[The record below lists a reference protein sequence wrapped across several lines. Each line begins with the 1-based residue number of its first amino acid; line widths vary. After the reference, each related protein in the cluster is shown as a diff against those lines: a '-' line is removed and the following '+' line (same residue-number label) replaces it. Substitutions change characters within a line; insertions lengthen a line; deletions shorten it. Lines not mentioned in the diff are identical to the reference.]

1 MMKAKMITL
10 GCKVNQFE
18 SQAMYKALCESGYE
32 IAGENEKADV
42 SVINSCAVTKMSE
55 QKAVKLIHRI
65 RRENP
70 DTVIVLTGCMA
81 QAFPESSEELS
92 EVDIVL
98 GNKRR
103 ADLIPTLERYF
114 SEKHKMTA
122 VEDYGKKDEYESL
135 EIDDFVNRT
144 RAFLKIE
151 DGCNRFCS
159 YCIIPYARGRVRS
172 CSLEYI
178 KREVQAFAKNGYKE
192 IVIIGINL
200 SSFGSDNG
208 LKFADAVKTACESAD
223 VRIRLGSLEPE
234 SMDMETLKEFAK
246 YKNFCPQFH
255 LSLQSGCDETLKRMN
270 RHYTSAEYAEIVGN
284 IRKVF
289 DNPSITT
296 DVMVGFAGESDEEFK
311 KSLSFVKSIGF
322 AKVHIFP
329 YSRRK
334 GTVADKYENQ
344 IWPEV
349 KKARATEMA
358 EETALTSRAFL
369 ESQVGRVEKVL
380 ICAARVEKVRKG
392 EKRRDDVRQAP
403 CLRGFSHFR
412 AARDP
417 RDRAPG
423 NLRIAAGGWPLK
435 RAKYQIVEKIKM
447 ACNRDGEQK
456 ASPLQ
461 GGCRGLVSSLK
472 DALRTCVEGAS

>member
-1 MMKAKMITL
+1 MKARIITL

-18 SQAMYKALCESGYE
+18 TQAMFQTLSENGYE
-32 IAGENEKADV
+32 IVGENENADI
-42 SVINSCAVTKMSE
+42 SIINSCAVTQASE

-81 QAFPESSEELS
+81 QAFPQSSENLS

-103 ADLIPTLERYF
+103 ADLIPTLKKYF
-114 SEKHKMTA
+114 SDMRKFTF
-122 VEDYGKKDEYESL
+122 VEDYAKKDEYENLS
-135 EIDDFVNRT
+135 IDSFMNRT

-172 CSLEYI
+172 CTLDYI
-178 KREVQAFAKNGYKE
+178 RNEVQTLAKNGYKE

-200 SSFGSDNG
+200 SSFGSDSG
-208 LKFADAVKTACESAD
+208 LKFSDAVKTACESAN

-246 YKNFCPQFH
+246 YSNFCPQFH

-289 DNPSITT
+289 ANPSITT
-296 DVMVGFAGESDEEFK
+296 DVMVGFAGETDEEFQ
-311 KSLSFVKSIGF
+311 KSLEFVKSIGF

-334 GTVADKYENQ
+334 GTAADKYANQ
-344 IWPEV
+344 ISPDI
-349 KKARATEMA
+349 KKIRAAEMA
-358 EETALTSRAFL
+358 KETAETSKAFL
-369 ESQVGRVEKVL
+369 QSQVGRIEKVL
-380 ICAARVEKVRKG
+380 IETRNKNGRYEGYTMNYTPVFVEADESYINEVV
-392 EKRRDDVRQAP
+392 DV
-403 CLRGFSHFR
+403 LITG
-412 AARDP
+412 
-417 RDRAPG
+417 
-423 NLRIAAGGWPLK
+423 
-435 RAKYQIVEKIKM
+435 VENEYCMGK
-447 ACNRDGEQK
+447 
-456 ASPLQ
+456 
-461 GGCRGLVSSLK
+461 LV
-472 DALRTCVEGAS
+472 

>member
-1 MMKAKMITL
+1 MKARIITL

-18 SQAMYKALCESGYE
+18 TQAMFQTLSENGYE
-32 IAGENEKADV
+32 IVGENENADI
-42 SVINSCAVTKMSE
+42 SIINSCAVTQASE

-81 QAFPESSEELS
+81 QAFPQSSENLS

-103 ADLIPTLERYF
+103 ADLIPTLKKYF
-114 SEKHKMTA
+114 SDMRKFTF
-122 VEDYGKKDEYESL
+122 VEDYAKKDEYENLS
-135 EIDDFVNRT
+135 IDSFVNRT

-172 CSLEYI
+172 CTLDYI
-178 KREVQAFAKNGYKE
+178 RNEVQTLAKNGYKE

-200 SSFGSDNG
+200 SSFGSDSG
-208 LKFADAVKTACESAD
+208 LKFSDAVKTACESAN

-246 YKNFCPQFH
+246 YSNFCPQFH

-289 DNPSITT
+289 ANPSITT
-296 DVMVGFAGESDEEFK
+296 EVMVGFAGETDEEFQ
-311 KSLSFVKSIGF
+311 KSLEFVKSIGF

-334 GTVADKYENQ
+334 GTAADKYANQ
-344 IWPEV
+344 ISPDI
-349 KKARATEMA
+349 KKIRAAEMA
-358 EETALTSRAFL
+358 KETAETSKAFL
-369 ESQVGRVEKVL
+369 QSQVGRVEKVL
-380 ICAARVEKVRKG
+380 IETRNKNGRYEGYTMNYTPVFVEADESYINKVV
-392 EKRRDDVRQAP
+392 DV
-403 CLRGFSHFR
+403 LITG
-412 AARDP
+412 
-417 RDRAPG
+417 
-423 NLRIAAGGWPLK
+423 
-435 RAKYQIVEKIKM
+435 VENEYCIGKLTVI
-447 ACNRDGEQK
+447 G
-456 ASPLQ
+456 
-461 GGCRGLVSSLK
+461 
-472 DALRTCVEGAS
+472 

>member
-1 MMKAKMITL
+1 MKARIITL

-18 SQAMYKALCESGYE
+18 TQAMFQTLSENGYE
-32 IAGENEKADV
+32 IVGENENADI
-42 SVINSCAVTKMSE
+42 SIINSCAVTQASE

-81 QAFPESSEELS
+81 QAFPQSSENLS

-103 ADLIPTLERYF
+103 ADLIPTLKKYF
-114 SEKHKMTA
+114 SDMRKFTF
-122 VEDYGKKDEYESL
+122 VEDYAKKDEYENLS
-135 EIDDFVNRT
+135 IDSFMNRT

-172 CSLEYI
+172 CTLDYI
-178 KREVQAFAKNGYKE
+178 RNEVQTLAKNGYKE

-200 SSFGSDNG
+200 SSFGSDSG
-208 LKFADAVKTACESAD
+208 LKFSDAVKTACESAN

-246 YKNFCPQFH
+246 YSNFCPQFH

-289 DNPSITT
+289 ANPSITT
-296 DVMVGFAGESDEEFK
+296 DVMVGFAGETDEEFQ
-311 KSLSFVKSIGF
+311 KSLEFVKSIGF

-334 GTVADKYENQ
+334 GTAADKYANQ
-344 IWPEV
+344 ISPDI
-349 KKARATEMA
+349 KKIRAAEMA
-358 EETALTSRAFL
+358 KETAETSKAFL
-369 ESQVGRVEKVL
+369 QSQVGRIEKVL
-380 ICAARVEKVRKG
+380 IETRNKNGRYEGYTMNYTPVFVEADESYINEVV
-392 EKRRDDVRQAP
+392 DV
-403 CLRGFSHFR
+403 LITG
-412 AARDP
+412 
-417 RDRAPG
+417 
-423 NLRIAAGGWPLK
+423 
-435 RAKYQIVEKIKM
+435 VENEYCIGKLAVI
-447 ACNRDGEQK
+447 G
-456 ASPLQ
+456 
-461 GGCRGLVSSLK
+461 
-472 DALRTCVEGAS
+472 

>member
-1 MMKAKMITL
+1 MKARIITL

-18 SQAMYKALCESGYE
+18 TQAMFKTLSENGYE
-32 IAGENEKADV
+32 IVGENENADI
-42 SVINSCAVTKMSE
+42 SIINSCAVTQASE

-81 QAFPESSEELS
+81 QAFPQSSEKLS

-98 GNKRR
+98 GNKKR
-103 ADLIPTLERYF
+103 ADLIPTLNRYF
-114 SEKHKMTA
+114 SDMQKFTF
-122 VEDYGKKDEYESL
+122 VEDYAKKDEYEDL
-135 EIDDFVNRT
+135 KIDHFMNRT

-172 CSLEYI
+172 CTLDYI
-178 KREVQAFAKNGYKE
+178 RKEVRTLAKNGYKE
-192 IVIIGINL
+192 VVIIGINL
-200 SSFGSDNG
+200 SSFGSDSG

-234 SMDMETLKEFAK
+234 SMDLETLKEFAK
-246 YKNFCPQFH
+246 YSNFCPQFH

-289 DNPSITT
+289 ANPSITT
-296 DVMVGFAGESDEEFK
+296 DVMVGFAGETDEEFK
-311 KSLSFVKSIGF
+311 KSLEFVKSIGF

-334 GTVADKYENQ
+334 GTAADKYANQ
-344 IWPEV
+344 ISPDI
-349 KKARATEMA
+349 KKIRAAEMA
-358 EETALTSRAFL
+358 KETAETSKAFL
-369 ESQVGRVEKVL
+369 QSQVGRIEKVL
-380 ICAARVEKVRKG
+380 IETRNKNGRYEGYTMNYTPVFVEADESYINEVV
-392 EKRRDDVRQAP
+392 DV
-403 CLRGFSHFR
+403 LIT
-412 AARDP
+412 D
-417 RDRAPG
+417 
-423 NLRIAAGGWPLK
+423 
-435 RAKYQIVEKIKM
+435 VENEYCMGK
-447 ACNRDGEQK
+447 
-456 ASPLQ
+456 
-461 GGCRGLVSSLK
+461 LV
-472 DALRTCVEGAS
+472 

>member
-1 MMKAKMITL
+1 MKARIITL

-18 SQAMYKALCESGYE
+18 TQAMFKTLSENGYE
-32 IAGENEKADV
+32 IVGENENADI
-42 SVINSCAVTKMSE
+42 SIINSCAVTQASE

-81 QAFPESSEELS
+81 QAFPQSSEKLS

-98 GNKRR
+98 GNKKR
-103 ADLIPTLERYF
+103 ADLIPTLNRYF
-114 SEKHKMTA
+114 SDMQKFTF
-122 VEDYGKKDEYESL
+122 VEDYAKKDEYEDL
-135 EIDDFVNRT
+135 KIDHFMNRT

-172 CSLEYI
+172 CTLDYI
-178 KREVQAFAKNGYKE
+178 RKEVRTLAKNGYKE
-192 IVIIGINL
+192 VVIIGINL
-200 SSFGSDNG
+200 SSFGSDSG

-234 SMDMETLKEFAK
+234 SMDLETLKEFAK
-246 YKNFCPQFH
+246 YSNFCPQFH

-289 DNPSITT
+289 ANPSITT
-296 DVMVGFAGESDEEFK
+296 DVMVGFAGETDEEFK
-311 KSLSFVKSIGF
+311 KSLEFVKSIGF

-334 GTVADKYENQ
+334 GTAADKYANQ
-344 IWPEV
+344 ISPDI
-349 KKARATEMA
+349 KKIRAAEMA
-358 EETALTSRAFL
+358 KETAETSKAFL
-369 ESQVGRVEKVL
+369 QSQVGRIEKVL
-380 ICAARVEKVRKG
+380 IETRNKNGRYEGYTMNYTPVFVEADESYINEVV
-392 EKRRDDVRQAP
+392 DV
-403 CLRGFSHFR
+403 LIT
-412 AARDP
+412 D
-417 RDRAPG
+417 
-423 NLRIAAGGWPLK
+423 
-435 RAKYQIVEKIKM
+435 VENEYCMGKF
-447 ACNRDGEQK
+447 
-456 ASPLQ
+456 
-461 GGCRGLVSSLK
+461 V
-472 DALRTCVEGAS
+472 

>member
-1 MMKAKMITL
+1 MKARIITL

-18 SQAMYKALCESGYE
+18 TQAMFQTLSENGYE
-32 IAGENEKADV
+32 IVGENENADI
-42 SVINSCAVTKMSE
+42 SIINSCAVTQASE

-81 QAFPESSEELS
+81 QAFPQSSENLS

-103 ADLIPTLERYF
+103 ADLIPTLKKYF
-114 SEKHKMTA
+114 SDMRKFTF
-122 VEDYGKKDEYESL
+122 VEDYAKKDEYENLS
-135 EIDDFVNRT
+135 IDSFMNRT

-172 CSLEYI
+172 CTLDYI
-178 KREVQAFAKNGYKE
+178 RNEVQTLAKNGYKE

-200 SSFGSDNG
+200 SSFGSDSG
-208 LKFADAVKTACESAD
+208 LKFSDAVKTACESAN

-246 YKNFCPQFH
+246 YSNFCPQFH

-289 DNPSITT
+289 ANPSITT
-296 DVMVGFAGESDEEFK
+296 DVMVGFAGETDEEFK
-311 KSLSFVKSIGF
+311 KSLEFVKSIGF

-334 GTVADKYENQ
+334 GTAADKYANQ
-344 IWPEV
+344 ISPDI
-349 KKARATEMA
+349 KKIRAAEMA
-358 EETALTSRAFL
+358 KETAETSKAFL
-369 ESQVGRVEKVL
+369 QSQVGRIEKVL
-380 ICAARVEKVRKG
+380 IETRNKNGRYEGYTMNYTPVFVEADESYINEVV
-392 EKRRDDVRQAP
+392 DV
-403 CLRGFSHFR
+403 LITG
-412 AARDP
+412 
-417 RDRAPG
+417 
-423 NLRIAAGGWPLK
+423 
-435 RAKYQIVEKIKM
+435 VENEYCIGKLAVI
-447 ACNRDGEQK
+447 G
-456 ASPLQ
+456 
-461 GGCRGLVSSLK
+461 
-472 DALRTCVEGAS
+472 

>member
-1 MMKAKMITL
+1 MKARIITL

-18 SQAMYKALCESGYE
+18 TQAMFKTLSENGYE
-32 IAGENEKADV
+32 IVGENENADI
-42 SVINSCAVTKMSE
+42 SIINSCAVTQASE

-81 QAFPESSEELS
+81 QAFPQSSEKLS

-98 GNKRR
+98 GNKKR
-103 ADLIPTLERYF
+103 ADLIPTLNRYF
-114 SEKHKMTA
+114 SDMQKFTF
-122 VEDYGKKDEYESL
+122 VEDYAKKDEYEDL
-135 EIDDFVNRT
+135 KIDHFMNRT

-172 CSLEYI
+172 CTLDYI
-178 KREVQAFAKNGYKE
+178 RKEVRTLAKNGYKE
-192 IVIIGINL
+192 VVIIGINL
-200 SSFGSDNG
+200 SSFGSDSG

-234 SMDMETLKEFAK
+234 SMDLETLKEFAK
-246 YKNFCPQFH
+246 YSNFCPQFH

-289 DNPSITT
+289 ANPSITT
-296 DVMVGFAGESDEEFK
+296 DVMVGFAGETDEEFK
-311 KSLSFVKSIGF
+311 KSLEFVKSIGF

-334 GTVADKYENQ
+334 GTAADKYANQ
-344 IWPEV
+344 ISPDI
-349 KKARATEMA
+349 KKIRAAEMA
-358 EETALTSRAFL
+358 KETAETSKAFL
-369 ESQVGRVEKVL
+369 QSQVGRIEKVL
-380 ICAARVEKVRKG
+380 IETRNKNGRYEGYTMNYTPVFVEADESYINEVV
-392 EKRRDDVRQAP
+392 DV
-403 CLRGFSHFR
+403 LITG
-412 AARDP
+412 
-417 RDRAPG
+417 
-423 NLRIAAGGWPLK
+423 
-435 RAKYQIVEKIKM
+435 VENEYCIGKLAVI
-447 ACNRDGEQK
+447 G
-456 ASPLQ
+456 
-461 GGCRGLVSSLK
+461 
-472 DALRTCVEGAS
+472 